1 MINYVFISFSTV
13 PIHDISYIHLEKLMF
28 NILMNWS
35 NESMV
40 LFFLSRTDVCQKDWF
55 YFRGYC
61 YRKVAP
67 CRSWSLSQGTCS
79 IQGANL
85 PSIHSQEENVFVQS
99 LHGGEKSWLG
109 LSDIN
114 TEGKFVWTDG
124 TSTDFHHWA
133 KFQPNNFGNQD
144 CVHTLGFLKDHDYEW
159 NDVNC
164 TDCHRFTCKK
174 GKFKTPSVFS

>member
-1 MINYVFISFSTV
+1 M
-13 PIHDISYIHLEKLMF
+13 YI
-28 NILMNWS
+28 
-35 NESMV
+35 
-40 LFFLSRTDVCQKDWF
+40 FFLKQDICEKDWF

-61 YRKVAP
+61 YRKVAS
-67 CRSWSLSQGTCS
+67 CSSWSLSQGECA

-85 PSIHSQEENVFVQS
+85 PSIHSQEENVFIQS

-109 LSDIN
+109 LTDIN

-124 TSTDFHHWA
+124 TRTDFHHWA
-133 KFQPNNFGNQD
+133 KYQPNNVAGNQD
-144 CVHTLGFLKDHDYEW
+144 CVHTLGFLQGHDYEW

-174 GKFKTPSVFS
+174 GKFRTPFLFCFVLFCLFLFGFVNGVEGRDRVE

>member
-1 MINYVFISFSTV
+1 MYKLNLSCIFSTS
-13 PIHDISYIHLEKLMF
+13 DICE
-28 NILMNWS
+28 
-35 NESMV
+35 
-40 LFFLSRTDVCQKDWF
+40 KDWL

-67 CRSWSLSQGTCS
+67 CSSWTLSQGACA

-114 TEGKFVWTDG
+114 TEGTFVWTDG
-124 TSTDFHHWA
+124 TNTDFYHWA
-133 KFQPNNFGNQD
+133 SHQPNNFGNQD
-144 CVHTLGFLKDHDYEW
+144 CVHTLGFLQNHDYEW
-159 NDVNC
+159 NDINC

-174 GKFKTPSVFS
+174 GKFNLYFLFSCNCRKVWWVSHLRLGSVIKEGMLYFKIED

>member
-1 MINYVFISFSTV
+1 LSYKT
-13 PIHDISYIHLEKLMF
+13 DICE
-28 NILMNWS
+28 
-35 NESMV
+35 
-40 LFFLSRTDVCQKDWF
+40 KDWF

-67 CRSWSLSQGTCS
+67 CSSWSLSQGACA

-124 TSTDFHHWA
+124 TNTDFHHWA
-133 KFQPNNFGNQD
+133 KYQPNNFANQD
-144 CVHTLGFLKDHDYEW
+144 CVHTLGFLQNHDYEW

-174 GKFKTPSVFS
+174 GKFKIPFLFSYNCLRCFLGRGVSDAEEDMMSHLHLEASLRRDGFISKTRID